1 MNIFKIV
8 AFILGLAVAALIAM
22 SVLGMAFAL
31 LKLAFALAVI
41 ALIIGGLWKLFG
53 GKTGLSGAD
62 APSPGRIENAELT
75 IDEYKRKLEEQIN
88 PRD

>member
-8 AFILGLAVAALIAM
+8 AFILGLAVAALIAV

-41 ALIIGGLWKLFG
+41 ALIVGGLWKLFG
-53 GKTGLSGAD
+53 GGTAAGGAD
-62 APSPGRIENAELT
+62 APPPGRIENVELT
-75 IDEYKRKLEEQIN
+75 IDEYKRKLEAQIR